1 MPFGSGDT
9 CRRPGFPAHRSG
21 SYANWEAARRDRTPA
36 LDFRCSGAART
47 RTLHTRAAA
56 RSQPA
61 APVGST
67 GRGKPAMRMMG
78 PADQAMI
85 ARAVAHARAA
95 GVPEERIQQVI
106 EQQGAGR
113 AGALVPAALAG
124 QLNALARQFER
135 PQSPPAE

>member
-1 MPFGSGDT
+1 
-9 CRRPGFPAHRSG
+9 
-21 SYANWEAARRDRTPA
+21 
-36 LDFRCSGAART
+36 
-47 RTLHTRAAA
+47 
-56 RSQPA
+56 
-61 APVGST
+61 
-67 GRGKPAMRMMG
+67 MRMMG